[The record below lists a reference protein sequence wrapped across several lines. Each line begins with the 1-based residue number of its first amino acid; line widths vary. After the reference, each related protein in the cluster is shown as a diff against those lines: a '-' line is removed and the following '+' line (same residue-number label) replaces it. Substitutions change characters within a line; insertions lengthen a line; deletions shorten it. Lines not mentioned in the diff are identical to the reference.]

1 MKQVL
6 LIAGGG
12 TLGTHTARELLRL
25 GHRVDILC
33 PEEKHSGNE
42 ALTYHRGLGDIETLQ
57 RLFTEKHYDGI
68 VNFIHYTDMDV
79 YRPVHRLL
87 MENTEHLIVLSSYRV
102 YADAQHPVTET
113 APQLLDVSEDADFVA
128 REDYAIAKAKL
139 ERFLH
144 AESGGEPWTIVR
156 PVISFSWRRF
166 DLVTHGFHY
175 PIECAKAGK
184 PILLPESAKRLRA
197 GLDWAGN
204 TGRIIA
210 NLLFKKEAVGEA
222 YTVSSAQNLTWQ
234 QVAELYEK
242 LLGVKT
248 AYISDEEYGKVFHP
262 TPESSWRYVY
272 DRLFD
277 REIDNSKVLAVTGLR
292 AEDFLSI
299 EEGLGRE
306 LRLYEAGEGEAV

>member
-1 MKQVL
+1 MKNVL

-25 GHRVDILC
+25 GHKVDILC
-33 PEEKHSGNE
+33 PEEKVSGRE
-42 ALTYHRGLGDIETLQ
+42 ALTYHRGVGDIGTLQ
-57 RLFTEKHYDGI
+57 RLFAEKHYDGI

-102 YADAQHPVTET
+102 YADLQHPVTET
-113 APQLLDVSEDADFVA
+113 APHLLEVSEDADFVA

-144 AESGGEPWTIVR
+144 AESEGEPWTVVR

-204 TGRIIA
+204 SGKLIA
-210 NLLFKKEAVGEA
+210 NLLFRKDTLGEA
-222 YTVSSAQNLTWQ
+222 YTISTAQNLTWQ

-242 LLGVKT
+242 LLG
-248 AYISDEEYGKVFHP
+248 ARIRYISDEEFGELFHP
-262 TPESSWRYVY
+262 TPESGWRYWY
-272 DRLFD
+272 DRMYD
-277 REIDNSKVLAVTGLR
+277 RVIDNAKVLSATGLHQ
-292 AEDFLSI
+292 EDFLSI
-299 EEGLGRE
+299 EEGLKLE
-306 LRLYEAGEGEAV
+306 LALYEAGKGEEV